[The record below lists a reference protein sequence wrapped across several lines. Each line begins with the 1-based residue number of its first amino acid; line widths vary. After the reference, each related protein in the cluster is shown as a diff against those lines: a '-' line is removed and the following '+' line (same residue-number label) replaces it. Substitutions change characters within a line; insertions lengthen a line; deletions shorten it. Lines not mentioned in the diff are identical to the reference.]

1 MIYVVQAPATQHQVR
16 IPDISA
22 KKSANGFSLAA
33 MLLLQSLLVSAL
45 QCVSII
51 QSPFGIW
58 IHFLWSTSYLMT
70 SIPCCK
76 IYLVYSEMTHTKK
89 NRMNGRP
96 VCCLQLNDQNTTEL
110 SVPFRRSQC
119 QLEAYLPDILR
130 SKIKHMAIVT
140 LHVLSLLCIYWQK
153 IPEKLQAGNFPCCR
167 RVKVA
172 GMAL

>member
-1 MIYVVQAPATQHQVR
+1 MHDICCASSCYSASSKDSRYFSQKICKWLLFGSDVATAVTACVCSTMCFHNTKSLWNLNSLSLKYLLSH
-16 IPDISA
+16 DI
-22 KKSANGFSLAA
+22 NT
-33 MLLLQSLLVSAL
+33 MLQNLSGLFRNDTQ
-45 QCVSII
+45 
-51 QSPFGIW
+51 
-58 IHFLWSTSYLMT
+58 
-70 SIPCCK
+70 
-76 IYLVYSEMTHTKK
+76 K

-96 VCCLQLNDQNTTEL
+96 VCCLQLDDQNTTEL